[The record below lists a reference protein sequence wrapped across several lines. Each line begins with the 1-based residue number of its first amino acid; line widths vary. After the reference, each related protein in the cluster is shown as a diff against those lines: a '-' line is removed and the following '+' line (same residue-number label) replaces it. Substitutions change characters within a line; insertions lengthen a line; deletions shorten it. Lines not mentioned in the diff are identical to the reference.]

1 MGWGLNNKKVKSVA
15 RLLPVL
21 GVIER
26 SMTQLQRF
34 LPNNKKAVIALLTM
48 DYG

>member
-1 MGWGLNNKKVKSVA
+1 MGWGLNNKKVKSAA

-26 SMTQLQRF
+26 SMAQLQRF
-34 LPNNKKAVIALLTM
+34 LPNNKKAIIALFIR